1 MKLAGSN
8 PNEGAVT
15 VTFRDYRR
23 VGGLLISTKREIASK
38 KQTVRLEELQVLPEP
53 PKGAFE

>member
-1 MKLAGSN
+1 ML
-8 PNEGAVT
+8 PAVT
-15 VTFRDYRR
+15 VMFRDYRR
-23 VGGLLISTKREIASK
+23 AGGLLISARREIPSK